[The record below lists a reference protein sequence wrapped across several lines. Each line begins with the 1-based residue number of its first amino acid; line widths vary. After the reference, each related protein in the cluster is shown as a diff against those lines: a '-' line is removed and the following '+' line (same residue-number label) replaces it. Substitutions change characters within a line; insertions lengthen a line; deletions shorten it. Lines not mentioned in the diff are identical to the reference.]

1 YVDQHDILEIQRVR
15 RVLDQIGDDDRDEQR
30 AERVREREARDEQGD
45 RERTRRL
52 DAYLSARDRPV
63 ALLGMFAVLLDVA
76 DVVEDVGRAGDRT
89 ERRHGDRDPSPRHR
103 VEQLFREDDGDE
115 YHALF
120 VPLPRTDLVGET
132 GGRAHEPG
140 LLCLRLTHWPSST
153 AARHKPDR
161 SIRTVSDRFRRGN
174 PTRALV
180 SYR

>member
-1 YVDQHDILEIQRVR
+1 RRTRLAGHLAGGELVAALAERQQECGEKRTDDEPRAERDADGDHARHGPEYEPDGDEQYVDQHDILEIQRVR

-89 ERRHGDRDPSPRHR
+89 E
-103 VEQLFREDDGDE
+103 
-115 YHALF
+115 
-120 VPLPRTDLVGET
+120 
-132 GGRAHEPG
+132 
-140 LLCLRLTHWPSST
+140 
-153 AARHKPDR
+153 
-161 SIRTVSDRFRRGN
+161 
-174 PTRALV
+174 
-180 SYR
+180 